1 MLMRVIDLALK
12 DLLQIV
18 RDRQSAIFMVIMP
31 ILFTLFFSFIY
42 GGIDGE
48 EDPRLPVGIV
58 DRDAGSALTT
68 NLLELLETS
77 DAIRP
82 VLLEGKE
89 ADNAAEA
96 VQDGDLAA
104 ALIVPLGFGE
114 QTLTGHSPQL
124 TVIVETSTPAGQTA
138 HNAIQAAATRL
149 LGAVQTAQISAETFE
164 AQAEFE
170 SQAARQAYLD
180 EAMAMAIEAW
190 QQPPLTVVEQAGA
203 LDEGE
208 DAEEWNAHGHASTG
222 MIVQFAI
229 FGLVTSGN
237 VLVLERKTKALKRL
251 LTTPISRAQVI
262 AGHVLAMFTVV
273 FVQEVLL
280 VAFGQ
285 LFVGAD
291 YLREPAATL
300 LMMVIL
306 AFWAASLG
314 LLVGALSKSEDQVV
328 MFAMIAMF
336 LFSALGGA
344 WFPLDIAGQAFATV
358 GHLTPSA
365 WAVDGLEN
373 VVVRGLGF
381 ESVLLPA
388 GIVLAY
394 ALAFFA
400 LAVWRFRFE

>member
-1 MLMRVIDLALK
+1 
-12 DLLQIV
+12 
-18 RDRQSAIFMVIMP
+18 
-31 ILFTLFFSFIY
+31 
-42 GGIDGE
+42 
-48 EDPRLPVGIV
+48 
-58 DRDAGSALTT
+58 
-68 NLLELLETS
+68 
-77 DAIRP
+77 
-82 VLLEGKE
+82 
-89 ADNAAEA
+89 
-96 VQDGDLAA
+96 
-104 ALIVPLGFGE
+104 
-114 QTLTGHSPQL
+114 
-124 TVIVETSTPAGQTA
+124 
-138 HNAIQAAATRL
+138 
-149 LGAVQTAQISAETFE
+149 
-164 AQAEFE
+164 
-170 SQAARQAYLD
+170 
-180 EAMAMAIEAW
+180 
-190 QQPPLTVVEQAGA
+190 
-203 LDEGE
+203 
-208 DAEEWNAHGHASTG
+208 
-222 MIVQFAI
+222 
-229 FGLVTSGN
+229 
-237 VLVLERKTKALKRL
+237 
-251 LTTPISRAQVI
+251 
-262 AGHVLAMFTVV
+262 MFTVV

>member
-1 MLMRVIDLALK
+1 MRVIDLALK

-31 ILFTLFFSFIY
+31 ILFTVFFSFIFS
-42 GGIDGE
+42 GIGGE

-58 DRDAGSALTT
+58 DHDAGSALTT
-68 NLLELLETS
+68 SLLDLLETS

-82 VLLEGKE
+82 VLLEGNE

-104 ALIVPLGFGE
+104 AIIVPPGFGE
-114 QTLTGHSPQL
+114 QTIAGHTPQL
-124 TVIVETSTPAGQTA
+124 TVIVEASTPAGQTA

-170 SQAARQAYLD
+170 GQTARRAYLD
-180 EAMAMAIEAW
+180 EALAMAVEAW

-208 DAEEWNAHGHASTG
+208 DAEEWNAHGHASAG
-222 MIVQFAI
+222 MLVQFAI

-285 LFVGAD
+285 LFIGAD
-291 YLREPAATL
+291 YLREPAAIL

-373 VVVRGLGF
+373 IVVRGLGF
-381 ESVLLPA
+381 DSVLLPA
-388 GIVLAY
+388 GILLAY